1 MLLESGDEMRGVLLG
16 CDQTLNVVLKG
27 PVEVWYTATD
37 TLKETVH
44 GDTMIRGQDIE
55 HVAVADQPGDARA
68 REREGDDSPGE
79 PRLAIG

>member
-1 MLLESGDEMRGVLLG
+1 MRGVLMG

-27 PVEVWYTATD
+27 PVEVWDTATD
-37 TLKETVH
+37 TLKETVQ

-55 HVAVADQPGDARA
+55 HVSVADKPGDARA